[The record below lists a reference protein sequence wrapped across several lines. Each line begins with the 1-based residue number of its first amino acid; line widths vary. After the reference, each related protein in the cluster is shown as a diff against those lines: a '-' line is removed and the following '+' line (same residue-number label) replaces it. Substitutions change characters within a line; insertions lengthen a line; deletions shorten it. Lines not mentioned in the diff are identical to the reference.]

1 MDSKKG
7 SLTNRI
13 IRLIR
18 FKYKV
23 SILNENTLEEVFHI
37 RLSKGTVVG
46 AGFVI
51 AILYFFLIAFL
62 IIKTPL
68 RGFLP
73 GYTENIS
80 LRRQLMRDALVVDSL
95 SEQLNIQIQYM
106 DGLRAVMTGEVELD
120 SAAASKDLKEV
131 NTDKLSYEPSAKET
145 AYRNAY
151 ESSEI
156 ENQNNAINSN
166 SEKIETTYLMCS
178 PAKGRIIDTFSIRKR
193 NYGTTLKAIQNSSVL
208 SVLDG
213 VVISSDYSFHNL
225 YVLCIQHSDNIVT
238 VYKAKQPFIKQ
249 TGMKVHA
256 GEILTTFRN
265 GTDSYF
271 EFELWKD
278 GVAVNPLTY
287 ISF

>member
-1 MDSKKG
+1 MDKKG
-7 SLTNRI
+7 SLINRL
-13 IRLIR
+13 IRIIR

-37 RLSKGTVVG
+37 RLSKGSVV
-46 AGFVI
+46 AMGFII

-68 RGFLP
+68 RDFLP
-73 GYTENIS
+73 GYTENIN

-95 SEQLNIQIQYM
+95 SEQLNVQVQYM
-106 DGLRAVMTGEVELD
+106 EGLRAVMTGQVEFD
-120 SAAASKDLKEV
+120 STKATQDLKQV
-131 NTDKLSYEPSAKET
+131 NTDKISLEASERES

-156 ENQNNAINSN
+156 ENLNSINFN

-178 PAKGRIIDTFSIRKR
+178 PAQGRIIDTFNIRKQ
-193 NYGTTLKAIQNSSVL
+193 NYGTRLVAVQNTSVL

-213 VVISSDYSFHNL
+213 IIISSDYSFHNL

-249 TGMKVHA
+249 KGMKVHA

-271 EFELWKD
+271 EFELWKE
-278 GVAVNPLTY
+278 GVAVNPLSY

>member
-1 MDSKKG
+1 MENKLDNFLKK
-7 SLTNRI
+7 
-13 IRLIR
+13 IR
-18 FKYKV
+18 FKYKI

-46 AGFVI
+46 AGFLI
-51 AILYFFLIAFL
+51 AVVYFFLIALL
-62 IIKTPL
+62 IIKTPI

-95 SEQLNIQIQYM
+95 SEQLDIQIQYM
-106 DGLRAVMTGEVELD
+106 DGLRAVMSGKVLLD
-120 SAAASKDLKEV
+120 SASTPQTLS
-131 NTDKLSYEPSAKET
+131 NITSDKISLEPSEREIAYRDSFEAKEL
-145 AYRNAY
+145 
-151 ESSEI
+151 
-156 ENQNNAINSN
+156 ENLNSINST
-166 SEKIETTYLMCS
+166 SEEVETTYLMCS
-178 PAKGRIIDTFSIRKR
+178 PAKGRVIDTFNIRKR
-193 NYGTTLKAIQNSSVL
+193 VYGTTIVAVQNSSVL

-213 VVISSDYSFHNL
+213 IIISSDYSFHNL

-238 VYKAKQPFIKQ
+238 VYKTRQPFIKQ
-249 TGMKVHA
+249 KGMKVHA

-265 GTDSYF
+265 GMDSYF

>member
-1 MDSKKG
+1 MDKKG
-7 SLTNRI
+7 SFINRLV
-13 IRLIR
+13 RLVR

-46 AGFVI
+46 AGFII

-62 IIKTPL
+62 IIKTPM
-68 RGFLP
+68 RDFLP
-73 GYTENIS
+73 GYTDNIN
-80 LRRQLMRDALVVDSL
+80 LRRQLMRDAMTVDSL
-95 SEQLNIQIQYM
+95 SEQLNVQMQYM
-106 DGLRAVMTGEVELD
+106 EGIRAVMTGAVALD
-120 SAAASKDLKEV
+120 SAAATKDLKNI
-131 NTDKLSYEPSAKET
+131 NTDKISLEPSEREI

-151 ESSEI
+151 ESTEI
-156 ENQNNAINSN
+156 ENLNPIKSG

-178 PAKGRIIDTFSIRKR
+178 PAQGRILDTFNVRKQV
-193 NYGTTLKAIQNSSVL
+193 YGTSIVAVQNTSVL

-213 VVISSDYSFHNL
+213 IIISSDYSFHNQ
-225 YVLCIQHSDNIVT
+225 YVLCIQHADNIVT

-249 TGMKVHA
+249 KGMKVHA

-265 GTDSYF
+265 GTNTYF

-278 GVAVNPLTY
+278 GVAVNPLSY

>member
-1 MDSKKG
+1 MDKKG
-7 SLTNRI
+7 SLINRL
-13 IRLIR
+13 IRIIR

-37 RLSKGTVVG
+37 RLSKGSVV
-46 AGFVI
+46 AVGFII

-68 RGFLP
+68 RAFLP

-80 LRRQLMRDALVVDSL
+80 LRSQLMRDALVVDSL
-95 SEQLNIQIQYM
+95 SEQLNVQVQYM
-106 DGLRAVMTGEVELD
+106 EGLRAVMTGEVEFD
-120 SAAASKDLKEV
+120 STKASKDLKSV
-131 NTDKLSYEPSAKET
+131 NTDKISLEATEREIS
-145 AYRNAY
+145 YRNAY

-156 ENQNNAINSN
+156 ENLNPINYN

-178 PAKGRIIDTFSIRKR
+178 PAQGRIIDTFNIRKQ
-193 NYGTTLKAIQNSSVL
+193 NYGTRLVAVQNTSVL

-213 VVISSDYSFHNL
+213 IIISSDYSFHNL

-249 TGMKVHA
+249 KGMKVHA

-271 EFELWKD
+271 EFELWKE
-278 GVAVNPLTY
+278 GVAVNPLSY

>member
-1 MDSKKG
+1 MDKKG
-7 SLTNRI
+7 ILLNRI
-13 IRLIR
+13 IRIIR

-37 RLSKGTVVG
+37 RLSKGSVVA
-46 AGFVI
+46 AGFIV
-51 AILYFFLIAFL
+51 AVLYFFLIAFL

-73 GYTENIS
+73 GYTENFN
-80 LRRQLMRDALVVDSL
+80 LNRQLMRDALAVDSL
-95 SEQLNIQIQYM
+95 SDQLNIQIQYM
-106 DGLRAVMTGEVELD
+106 EGLRAVMTGQVELD
-120 SAAASKDLKEV
+120 SVAATQDLKGI
-131 NTDKLSYEPSAKET
+131 NMDKISLEPSDKET

-156 ENQNNAINSN
+156 ENLNPINYN

-178 PAKGRIIDTFSIRKR
+178 PAQGRIIDTFNVRKQ
-193 NYGTTLKAIQNSSVL
+193 NYGTTLVAVQNSSVL

-213 VVISSDYSFHNL
+213 IIISSDYSFHNL

-238 VYKAKQPFIKQ
+238 VYKTKQPFIKQ
-249 TGMKVHA
+249 KGMKVHA

-278 GVAVNPLTY
+278 GVAVNPLSY

>member
-1 MDSKKG
+1 MENKLDNFLKK
-7 SLTNRI
+7 
-13 IRLIR
+13 IR
-18 FKYKV
+18 FKYKI

-46 AGFVI
+46 ASFLI
-51 AILYFFLIAFL
+51 AIVYFFLIAFL

-73 GYTENIS
+73 GYTENIN
-80 LRRQLMRDALVVDSL
+80 LRRQLMQDALVVDSL
-95 SEQLNIQIQYM
+95 SEQLDLQIQYM
-106 DGLRAVMTGEVELD
+106 EGLRAVMSGKVLLD
-120 SAAASKDLKEV
+120 SASTTQSLS
-131 NTDKLSYEPSAKET
+131 NITSDKISLEPSEREI
-145 AYRNAY
+145 AYRDSFEASELENLNSI
-151 ESSEI
+151 SST
-156 ENQNNAINSN
+156 
-166 SEKIETTYLMCS
+166 SEEVETTYLMCS
-178 PAKGRIIDTFSIRKR
+178 PAKGRVIDTFNIRKR
-193 NYGTTLKAIQNSSVL
+193 VYGTTIVAVQNSSVL

-213 VVISSDYSFHNL
+213 IVISSDYSFHNL
-225 YVLCIQHSDNIVT
+225 YVLCIQHADNIVT
-238 VYKAKQPFIKQ
+238 VYKTRQPFIKQ
-249 TGMKVHA
+249 KGTKVHA

>member
-1 MDSKKG
+1 MENKLDNFLKK
-7 SLTNRI
+7 
-13 IRLIR
+13 IR
-18 FKYKV
+18 FKYKI

-46 AGFVI
+46 AGFLI
-51 AILYFFLIAFL
+51 AVVYFFLIALL
-62 IIKTPL
+62 IIKTPI

-95 SEQLNIQIQYM
+95 SEQLDIQIQYM
-106 DGLRAVMTGEVELD
+106 DGLRAVMSGKVLLD
-120 SAAASKDLKEV
+120 SASTPQTLS
-131 NTDKLSYEPSAKET
+131 NITSDKISLEPSEREIAYRDSFEAKEL
-145 AYRNAY
+145 
-151 ESSEI
+151 
-156 ENQNNAINSN
+156 ENLNSINST
-166 SEKIETTYLMCS
+166 SEEVETTYLMCS
-178 PAKGRIIDTFSIRKR
+178 PAKGRVIDTFNIRKR
-193 NYGTTLKAIQNSSVL
+193 VYGTTIVAVQNSSVL

-213 VVISSDYSFHNL
+213 IIISSDYSFHNL

-238 VYKAKQPFIKQ
+238 VYKTRQPFIKQ
-249 TGMKVHA
+249 KGMKVHA

-265 GTDSYF
+265 GIDSYF

>member
-1 MDSKKG
+1 MDKKG
-7 SLTNRI
+7 SLIKRI
-13 IRLIR
+13 IRIIR

-37 RLSKGTVVG
+37 RLSKGSVVT
-46 AGFVI
+46 AVFI
-51 AILYFFLIAFL
+51 TAIVVFFLIAFL

-80 LRRQLMRDALVVDSL
+80 LRSELMRDALTIDSL
-95 SEQLNIQIQYM
+95 SEQLKIQVQYM
-106 DGLRAVMTGEVELD
+106 DGLRAVMTGQVEFD
-120 SAAASKDLKEV
+120 STKATQDLKNV
-131 NTDKLSYEPSAKET
+131 NTDKINFEPSEKEI

-156 ENQNNAINSN
+156 ENLNSISAN

-178 PAKGRIIDTFSIRKR
+178 PAQGRIIDTFNIKKEV
-193 NYGTTLKAIQNSSVL
+193 YGTTIVAVQNTSAL

-213 VVISSDYSFHNL
+213 IIISSDYSFHNQ
-225 YVLCIQHSDNIVT
+225 YVLCIQHADNIVT

-249 TGMKVHA
+249 KGMKVHA
-256 GEILTTFRN
+256 GEILITFRN
-265 GTDSYF
+265 GSDSYF
-271 EFELWKD
+271 EFELWKE
-278 GVAVNPLTY
+278 GVAVNPLSY